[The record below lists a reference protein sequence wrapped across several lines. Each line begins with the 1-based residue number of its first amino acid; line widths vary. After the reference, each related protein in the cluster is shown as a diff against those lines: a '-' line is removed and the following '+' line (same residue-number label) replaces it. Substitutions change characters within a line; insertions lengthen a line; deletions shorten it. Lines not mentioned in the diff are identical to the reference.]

1 MASIKR
7 KVIIGGAEGS
17 FYNPRFF
24 DFSKALSI
32 NEFKEKERLGYSGIN
47 TIANVINDALN
58 NANNGKPFADAL
70 YFEYNVLGSI
80 LDGNTSNQL
89 TSFMYL
95 QSNVAEP
102 EKDIFVQNTIKYTNS
117 IIEFSKT
124 VDHYTLFYHPDVFI
138 DPEAPQVLF
147 SVVRPEDGKVHEFD
161 DLDDWIKNNDI
172 EELPLIPNDPKSRI
186 RQGTVQ
192 FKNRTYESILSI
204 TREIKLEKKPGEDAL
219 DRFHQLFHHCV
230 APKGTTVYMTIPV
243 LGAPSSN
250 RLDGLN
256 NIQGQGVIFLA
267 LRLDNSISVEEDCF
281 LKKLDILS
289 NDLFFRIGAV
299 VRTLTYN
306 YLFNIGIQLQQ
317 KARAEAVKTAVSAIM
332 SRNMSHNLGSHFI
345 SNTKNYFHAL
355 IDYDSEHQAV
365 YRGVTYALQYIQ
377 ERMDF
382 IAAVTSDDVNPYGA
396 VNAKAQLFD
405 ELTPDDK
412 GKRHDE
418 VSLNFLMDNLVLSE
432 RISKNSYSYL
442 DINNRFVLSSGE
454 HTLKL
459 LMGFEIENKDTKE
472 KEVIFWDPSLG
483 DINANATRDSLETI
497 NFAIPGGVLGR
508 HALFSIIENVIR
520 NAAKHGQEIIP
531 DDFIIRMLYTTDGHF
546 VIFDNKE
553 DKHINKTVLGLR
565 QRLDGAK
572 MINDEDGRLNQENKG
587 LKEILICSIWLQN
600 ESFSKVFLESQNNGG
615 KGKYDDFVRIIAV
628 DKNGQEL
635 KNGEET
641 GFLAYS
647 IKLDSFKKCVHLD
660 CEGIIPSNGRIKY
673 DTLKNLKADI
683 ICASEDYLVYSKDDG
698 SGEKRLSEVFPRF
711 FLISAEAFRE
721 KKEADILHSI
731 ILKNCEMDCRRT
743 KMVLSSNKRSDFQG
757 FSSCPVSFYD
767 TYLEQANKT
776 KDDFLFKTHAGKSKW
791 SKFKTLYLT
800 PGFENRYIDSISG
813 GDFTHTIV
821 QPSFVLDDYNKYKIF
836 ESVKTRFIII
846 DERIF
851 EQHRSKMTKKT
862 RDGMLE
868 DIHVALT
875 DGLYEEIVD
884 AVFMSNDVNDFRVLG
899 DLNKE
904 VLTAEEK
911 DEDISNNSRNQLLN
925 FVKGEGLEDFLRKDI
940 EQHYLERKDIHL
952 FCFEGDSSKG
962 DNTSFKLKDLSYN
975 EYGHFERKD
984 VNSSEVVF
992 RSENGSERYFE
1003 GEPSTPIT
1011 FLSIHLGLIDKVKD
1025 HLGLVN
1031 DPSFDESAIV
1041 ELLKQYFD
1049 AKFVSIHSG
1058 RGGFDVRKSLKK
1070 YAFQSYSAVENPLH
1084 NSKFLLAQ
1092 QFYNLNYY
1100 GTE

>member
-1 MASIKR
+1 MATIKR
-7 KVIIGGAEGS
+7 KVIIGGAEGKY
-17 FYNPRFF
+17 YNPRIF

-32 NEFKEKERLGYSGIN
+32 NGFEEKDRLGFSGID

-58 NANNGKPFADAL
+58 FAYDNKPFADAF

-80 LDGNTSNQL
+80 LDSNTSNQL

-95 QSNVAEP
+95 QSNEAEP
-102 EKDIFVQNTIKYTNS
+102 GKDTFIQNTIKYTNS

-138 DPEAPQVLF
+138 DPELPQVLL
-147 SVVRPEDGKVHEFD
+147 SVIGPEDCGGREFD
-161 DLDDWIKNNDI
+161 DLDDWINKKDL
-172 EELPLIPNDPKSRI
+172 EELTLIPNDPNARI
-186 RQGTVQ
+186 RRGTVQ
-192 FKNRTYESILSI
+192 FRNRTYESILTI
-204 TREIKLEKKPGEDAL
+204 TGETKLTGITGEDAL
-219 DRFHQLFHHCV
+219 ERFHRLFHHRV
-230 APKGTTVYMTIPV
+230 AKDGTTVYMTIPV
-243 LGAPSSN
+243 LGAASSN
-250 RLDGLN
+250 RLDGLKN
-256 NIQGQGVIFLA
+256 VQGQGVVFLA
-267 LRLDNSISVEEDCF
+267 IKIKNNVVVDDNCVQ
-281 LKKLDILS
+281 KLEYLS
-289 NDLFFRIGAV
+289 NELFIRIGSV

-317 KARAEAVKTAVSAIM
+317 KAKAEAVKTAVSAIM

-355 IDYDSEHQAV
+355 VGFDPEHQAV

-396 VNAKAQLFD
+396 VNAKAQIID

-432 RISKNSYSYL
+432 RISKNSNNSL
-442 DINNRFVLSSGE
+442 DLNKRFVLSSGE

-459 LMGFEIENKDTKE
+459 LMGFETEDKNTKKKD
-472 KEVIFWDPSLG
+472 VIFWDPSLG
-483 DINANATRDSLETI
+483 DTSANATRDSLETI

-520 NAAKHGQEIIP
+520 NAAKHGQEKIP
-531 DDFIIRMLYTTDGHF
+531 NDFIIKMLYTMDGHF
-546 VIFDNKE
+546 VIFDNKK
-553 DKHINKTVLGLR
+553 DDNINKTVLGLR

-600 ESFSKVFLESQNNGG
+600 ESFSKVFLQSQNDGVR
-615 KGKYDDFVRIIAV
+615 GKYDDFVRIIAV
-628 DKNGQEL
+628 DENGQEL
-635 KNGEET
+635 RKGEEV
-641 GFLAYS
+641 GYLAYS
-647 IKLDSFKKCVHLD
+647 IKLDSFKKCAHLD
-660 CEGIIPSNGRIKY
+660 CEGIIPSDGRIKY
-673 DTLKNLKADI
+673 DALKNLKADI
-683 ICASEDYLVYSKDDG
+683 ICASEDYLVYSKNDG

-711 FLISAEAFRE
+711 FVITAESFRE

-767 TYLEQANKT
+767 AYIGQDDKT
-776 KDDFLFKTHAGKSKW
+776 EDDFLFKTHAGKSKW

-800 PGFENRYIDSISG
+800 PGFEERYIDSISG

-821 QPSFVLDDYNKYKIF
+821 QPSFVLDEYSRYKIY

-862 RDGMLE
+862 REGMLE
-868 DIHVALT
+868 DIHGALYE
-875 DGLYEEIVD
+875 GLYDDVVD

-904 VLTAEEK
+904 VLMADEK
-911 DEDISNNSRNQLLN
+911 GENVSDNSRNQLLD
-925 FVKGEGLEDFLRKDI
+925 FVKGERFEAFLRKDI

-952 FCFEGDSSKG
+952 FCFESDSSKG
-962 DNTSFKLKDLSYN
+962 DHNAFKLKDLSYN
-975 EYGHFERKD
+975 EYGHFERKAI
-984 VNSSEVVF
+984 NSSEVVF
-992 RSENGSERYFE
+992 ISENGSERYFE
-1003 GEPSTPIT
+1003 GESITPIT

-1031 DPSFDESAIV
+1031 DPNFDESTIV
-1041 ELLKQYFD
+1041 ELLKQYFG

-1058 RGGFDVRKSLKK
+1058 RGGFDVRESLKK
-1070 YAFQSYSAVENPLH
+1070 YAFQSYSAVESPLH

-1100 GTE
+1100 GAE